1 MELLNFEEQEK
12 YEKGLADYNRR
23 EERHKEAMLRNAKK
37 NQWEKYKKLRYG
49 KKPIG

>member
-1 MELLNFEEQEK
+1 MELLNFEQQEK
-12 YEKGLADYNRR
+12 YEKELADYNRK
-23 EERHKEAMLRNAKK
+23 EERHNKALLRNAKK